1 MNINHLRYFEEVCKQ
16 KNITKASEQVHVSQ
30 PSVTAAIKE
39 LENLFG
45 IQLFLRK
52 NSGIS
57 LTSQGEAFLVLTQKF
72 LKNYDDFTNEAL
84 DLGTNGQITLRLG
97 IPSVLGTF
105 FLKKIVPH
113 FELENPG
120 IHLQIYEIPTISG
133 VKMIDEGSIDF
144 LIGITDENNHANCDA
159 KLIFETNLVVALSPE
174 NPLSKEPVI
183 TKEMLLTQ
191 PFVIIS
197 KGSYHYDTIMEKFK
211 DTPLHIIFHSN
222 QVSTIKY
229 MVANNHATTIIY
241 KEIFETD
248 PCVCCVPFED
258 PMAAKVNIFW
268 RKNAY
273 VTAAMKAFIC
283 YIQNLSHK

>member
-1 MNINHLRYFEEVCKQ
+1 MNINHLRYFAEVCKH

-39 LENLFG
+39 LESLFG

-52 NSGIS
+52 NNGITLTAEGES
-57 LTSQGEAFLVLTQKF
+57 LLVLTQKF
-72 LKNYDDFTNEAL
+72 LKSYDDFNKEAL
-84 DLGTNGQITLRLG
+84 DIGSNGQVTLRIG

-113 FELENPG
+113 FTLSNPDIRLE
-120 IHLQIYEIPTISG
+120 IYEIPTISG

-144 LIGITDENNHANCDA
+144 LIGITDGTPYANCDA
-159 KLIFETNLVVALSPE
+159 KLLFETNLVVVLSPD
-174 NPLSKEPVI
+174 NPLSKEPFI
-183 TKEMLLTQ
+183 AKEMLTNQ

-197 KGSYHYDTIMEKFK
+197 KGSYHYDAIMENFK
-211 DTPLHIIFHSN
+211 DTPLNIVFHSN

-229 MVANNHATTIIY
+229 MVSNDYGATILY
-241 KEIFETD
+241 KEIFQAD
-248 PCVCCVPFED
+248 PSVCCVPLAE
-258 PMAAKVNIFW
+258 PMPAKVSIFW

-273 VTAAMKAFIC
+273 VTTAMKAFIC
-283 YIQNLSHK
+283 YIQNIH